1 MLTDPQSVTISG
13 TAISLPKVDARSET
27 NVYASLSDGV
37 TLFGTQRVTG
47 KDNRRRAT
55 VSLQKEKIA
64 ADPLT
69 AVNQRVAASVTVSFS
84 FPSGFTSAEMEAQ
97 AAGLIAWLTA
107 STNANLKKVLAGER

>member
-1 MLTDPQSVTISG
+1 MLADPQAVTISG
-13 TAISLPKVDARSET
+13 TPYTLPKTDARSET
-27 NVYASLSDGV
+27 NVYADLGNGV

-47 KDNRRRAT
+47 RDNRRRAT

-69 AVNQRVAASVTVSFS
+69 AVNQRVNASVTVSAA
-84 FPSGFTSAEMEAQ
+84 FPSGFTATEMEGI
-97 AAGLIAWLTA
+97 AAALITWLSA